1 MREISGALIVIAG
14 AIVFAACILAH
25 IGHRAG
31 QPADALT
38 YVGLL
43 VAGLLA
49 IAGWFLILTAPP
61 PGTDRPGSR
70 RGNGEEQDPDNRRAD
85 S

>member
-1 MREISGALIVIAG
+1 MCEVSGALVMIAG
-14 AIVFAACILAH
+14 AIVFAACLLAH
-25 IGHRAG
+25 TSRRAG

-61 PGTDRPGSR
+61 PGADRPGFR
-70 RGNGEEQDPDNRRAD
+70 RGNGEEHDPDNRRAD